1 MASVSM
7 KTNDGFEVKSPLD
20 NTFMQETGSSYIS
33 LGAELCLSNLGQ
45 LELLRGMKER
55 GVPLRMTARGF
66 SMHPFIRDQ
75 DVLTISPLTDREPG
89 VGDVVAFTRPD
100 LGSLAI
106 HRIIMQTIAGWRLKG
121 DNCPEAD
128 GVVMRENIMGRV
140 TRIQR
145 RGREVRLGLGLERVW
160 IAFLNR
166 GDGLILF
173 KKLLKMS
180 RSAASLAVQWLQGLS
195 FYRLFGRRLLKGVVI
210 AEAKERDLEA
220 FHRRF
225 NPSEPYHRQPP
236 DPNVTNWV
244 ARQGEKVIGFAQ
256 LVDHP
261 EDHFPWVGHWLF
273 SLHVWVLFRGVGIG
287 EKLTRSVIE
296 NAENRGVRELHLA
309 VFEDDKRA
317 INLYRKLGFAQVAL
331 PGLEPMFE
339 AEKQQY
345 GRRQIVMKKLL
356 R

>member
-1 MASVSM
+1 M

-20 NTFMQETGSSYIS
+20 NTFMQETGSSYVS

-45 LELLRGMKER
+45 LELLRGMNER
-55 GVPLRMTARGF
+55 GVPLRTMARGF

-75 DVLTISPLTDREPG
+75 DVLTISPINDRKPR
-89 VGDVVAFTRPD
+89 VGDVVAFNRQNTD
-100 LGSLAI
+100 WLAI
-106 HRIIMQTIAGWRLKG
+106 HRIVRKTVAGWQLKG
-121 DNCPEAD
+121 DNCAEAD
-128 GVVMRENIMGRV
+128 GVVLRENILGRV
-140 TRIQR
+140 TRVQR
-145 RGREVRLGLGLERVW
+145 RGREVRLGLGLERGWVA
-160 IAFLNR
+160 ILNR
-166 GDGLILF
+166 GDGLIRL
-173 KKLLKMS
+173 KRLLKMP
-180 RSAASLAVQWLQGLS
+180 RCAASFAVQWLQGLS
-195 FYRLFGRRLLKGVVI
+195 FYRLFGRRLLKSVVI

-273 SLHVWVLFRGVGIG
+273 SLHVWVQFRGLGIG
-287 EKLTRSVIE
+287 EKLTRCVIE
-296 NAENRGVRELHLA
+296 NAENIGVRELHLA
-309 VFEDDKRA
+309 VFEDDRRA

-345 GRRQIVMKKLL
+345 GRRRIVMKKLL